1 MKERD
6 YSLDCIK
13 GIACILMILVH
24 AITLVT
30 VGKSG
35 VGGIFGILAF
45 FGGTAPALFLAVSGV
60 TSSVFQ
66 VKKSIKV
73 IIPAYIIFGVLG
85 ISYSAIWRPN
95 VYSST
100 LCDIL
105 QMMAMAV
112 TITVL
117 IEKSIKPSKL
127 FYLVASLA
135 VFFIHYFITSKIPAF
150 PLRDFLFAP
159 AIFPVFPWLSMV
171 FFGIFLYRID
181 KNLNLLIGT
190 SVFVASILASMFIKV
205 DFPNK
210 FNMSVGF
217 FSVSIFVMS
226 TVFFISRSIKFKKT
240 NNPILYLGKNS
251 LLFLYAH
258 LLAIKVF
265 APFTNNVLLRWIVVL
280 ILAYLL
286 MLGIQFINRY
296 IEKFFCNIM
305 IWILMM
311 AAVVFIPLFIGNANL
326 IFSLEMLIGI
336 LFSANYH
343 KLSGIIEKTFSH
355 KLTSVGLKIRS

>member
-6 YSLDCIK
+6 YSLDFIK
-13 GIACILMILVH
+13 GVACIFMILIH

-35 VGGIFGILAF
+35 VGGILGILAF
-45 FGGTAPALFLAVSGV
+45 FGGTAPVLFFAVSGI

-73 IIPAYIIFGVLG
+73 IIPAYVIFGVLG
-85 ISYSAIWRPN
+85 VSYIAIWRAN

-112 TITVL
+112 IIIVL
-117 IEKSIKPSKL
+117 IEKIIKPSKM
-127 FYLVASLA
+127 FYLVASVA
-135 VFFIHYFITSKIPAF
+135 VFFIHYFITSKIPTF
-150 PLRDFLFAP
+150 PIKDFLFAP
-159 AIFPVFPWLSMV
+159 AVFPIFPWISMG
-171 FFGIFLYRID
+171 FFGLFLYRID
-181 KNLNLLIGT
+181 KKWSLLIGT
-190 SVFVASILASMFIKV
+190 SVFVASILASMFTKV
-205 DFPNK
+205 NFFNK
-210 FNMSVGF
+210 FNMSIGYF
-217 FSVSIFVMS
+217 AISIFVMS

-240 NNPILYLGKNS
+240 NNPILYFGKNS

-311 AAVVFIPLFIGNANL
+311 VAVILIPIFGLNANL
-326 IFSLEMLIGI
+326 IFALEMIIGV
-336 LFSANYH
+336 LFSVNYH
-343 KLSGIIEKTFSH
+343 KLAGIIEKTFSH
-355 KLTSVGLKIRS
+355 KLNLVGLKMKS